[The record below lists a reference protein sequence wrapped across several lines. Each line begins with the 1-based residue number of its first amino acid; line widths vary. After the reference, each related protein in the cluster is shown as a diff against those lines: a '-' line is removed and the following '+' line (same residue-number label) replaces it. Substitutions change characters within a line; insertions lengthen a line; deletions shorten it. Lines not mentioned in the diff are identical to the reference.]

1 MAGWREEY
9 LSGIREAER
18 HNPVNLEL
26 VDACSQLADR
36 VAALEAEKAVL
47 QHQQQPPDSRRASIA
62 AKEKARPPSAADTQA
77 EQPANDEAAA
87 ALIARLRLDLTEA
100 LRAKG
105 QFQTRLQTAED
116 ELARLRSKNIT
127 DTKSIRDLTNLCKSQ
142 QIKLRDRQEE
152 LKAKNKLVADVQD
165 ELTVLNI
172 QLNLAEQRRKEKEE
186 ENKQLIERFMKR
198 VGQEADAMNLANEPL
213 FKKRGDRNKG
223 R

>member
-47 QHQQQPPDSRRASIA
+47 QQQQQPPDSRRASVA
-62 AKEKARPPSAADTQA
+62 TKEKARPSPAADTQA
-77 EQPANDEAAA
+77 EQPTNDEAA

-105 QFQTRLQTAED
+105 QFQTRLQIAED
-116 ELARLRSKNIT
+116 ELARLRSKNST
-127 DTKSIRDLTNLCKSQ
+127 DTKSIRDLTSLCKSQ

-213 FKKRGDRNKG
+213 FKKRGDRDRG